1 MVPAL
6 SPQTM
11 LMVGIGAVAASIF
24 EAVFDGDMFICVTAH
39 VLGAVLALLFAY
51 QQFAHLPLHGQWII
65 RYLTQRPAL
74 VFVSAS
80 VVVATIV
87 EGGLRP
93 GLLRRFVAHY
103 FGLFVAAV
111 LMA

>member
-1 MVPAL
+1 MLPAL

-24 EAVFDGDMFICVTAH
+24 EAVFDGDMLSCVTAH
-39 VLGAVLALLFAY
+39 ALGAVLALLFAY
-51 QQFAHLPLHGQWII
+51 YQFAHLPLYGEGII
-65 RYLTQRPAL
+65 HYLTRRPAL
-74 VFVSAS
+74 IFVVAS
-80 VVVATIV
+80 VVIALIV

-111 LMA
+111 VAA